1 MIERWPI
8 AANEPSAIEPI
19 ETKMKICCQIAV
31 TSGSAPMKTR
41 TVIETAAIFG
51 AEAKKAV
58 TGVGEP
64 S

>member
-1 MIERWPI
+1 M
-8 AANEPSAIEPI
+8 AAKEPSAIETT
-19 ETKMKICCQIAV
+19 ETKTKICCQIAV
-31 TSGSAPMKTR
+31 TSGNAPMKTR
-41 TVIETAAIFG
+41 TVIDTAAILG